1 MNEPDVT
8 KPLPEATWDMSFRQT
23 GFWGYVAVLPTWLGA
38 SALFILMAMTFS
50 DVVLR
55 SLFGN
60 PIESAT
66 ELTRLFMAII
76 VFSSLP
82 IISWKGNNI
91 VVDLLDPLF
100 SRRLAIIRDI
110 IIDLTC
116 GVILIWPAKRVW
128 ELAERAKGFGDVT
141 EYLNLPQHYI
151 GWFIAVFTFATALT
165 FLARAILLI
174 LSSIKGP
181 V

>member
-1 MNEPDVT
+1 
-8 KPLPEATWDMSFRQT
+8 
-23 GFWGYVAVLPTWLGA
+23 
-38 SALFILMAMTFS
+38 
-50 DVVLR
+50 
-55 SLFGN
+55 
-60 PIESAT
+60 
-66 ELTRLFMAII
+66 LFMAII

-116 GVILIWPAKRVW
+116 GFILIWPAKRVW
-128 ELAERAKGFGDVT
+128 ELAERARGFGDVT

-174 LSSIKGP
+174 LSSVKGP